1 VGLQDTSAPTES
13 AINKLF
19 GVELHTKLTCEESG
33 ESIEVIVLAHESDCM
48 LFCLSLSPIWLL
60 GRLCCAQEDNV
71 AYTVKCNI
79 DNEVN
84 HVTEGIKLAL
94 KDDREKNSEK
104 LGRLAV
110 FTGSSSITKLSPYM
124 TVQMVRFFYKVQA
137 AQKAKILR
145 KVSVVPGQIIL
156 TRNFGLCPNC

>member
-1 VGLQDTSAPTES
+1 
-13 AINKLF
+13 
-19 GVELHTKLTCEESG
+19 
-33 ESIEVIVLAHESDCM
+33 M
-48 LFCLSLSPIWLL
+48 
-60 GRLCCAQEDNV
+60 QEDNT

-79 DNEVN
+79 DTEVN
-84 HVTEGIKLAL
+84 NLTEGIKLAL

-110 FTGSSSITKLSPYM
+110 FTGSSAITKLSPYM

-145 KVSVVPGQIIL
+145 KVPARIVLKRSVTHKQKL
-156 TRNFGLCPNC
+156 AL

>member
-1 VGLQDTSAPTES
+1 MTL
-13 AINKLF
+13 
-19 GVELHTKLTCEESG
+19 
-33 ESIEVIVLAHESDCM
+33 
-48 LFCLSLSPIWLL
+48 
-60 GRLCCAQEDNV
+60 QEDNT

-79 DNEVN
+79 DTEVN
-84 HVTEGIKLAL
+84 NLTEGIKLAL

-110 FTGSSSITKLSPYM
+110 FTGSSAITKLSPYM

-145 KVSVVPGQIIL
+145 KVPVSIVLKCFSITHKQTSDIGSIESNESSVSQLLQCIAVS
-156 TRNFGLCPNC
+156 CS